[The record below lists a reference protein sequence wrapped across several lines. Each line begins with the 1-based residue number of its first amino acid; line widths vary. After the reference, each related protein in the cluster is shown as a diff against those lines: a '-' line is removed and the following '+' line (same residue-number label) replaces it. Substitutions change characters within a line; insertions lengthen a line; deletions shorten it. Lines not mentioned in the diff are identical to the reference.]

1 MTELPSPFRWSGDH
15 ITADLPGGHVL
26 FTTRRGGVS
35 HPPYDSLNLGPWT
48 DDDAAAVDRNRA
60 AVSRLVG
67 RPLAGV
73 RQVHGNAIVSVDAR
87 PARGHDPREQPAEA
101 DALVTDR
108 PDVAVGVLVADCLP
122 ILVLGHGAVAAA
134 HAGWRGLAAGVI
146 DVAVESV
153 RDAQIA
159 DHSPMVGVIGPG
171 VGGCCYEVG
180 DEVRDAFA
188 AHGDGVRDGA
198 RIDLKAIAAAE
209 LRGAGVREVHDVGLC
224 TLCAPAGL
232 FFSHRRD
239 GGTTGRQM
247 GVAWRS

>member
-1 MTELPSPFRWSGDH
+1 MSELPAPFRWSGEH

-35 HPPYDSLNLGPWT
+35 RPPYDSLNLGPWT
-48 DDDAAAVDRNRA
+48 EDEDAAVDANRA
-60 AVSRLVG
+60 ALARLVG

-73 RQVHGNAIVSVDAR
+73 RQVHGTTVVSIEER
-87 PARGHDPREQPAEA
+87 PARGEDPRHDPQEG

-122 ILVLGHGAVAAA
+122 IVVVGHGAVAAA
-134 HAGWRGLAAGVI
+134 HAGWRGLASGVV
-146 DVAVESV
+146 DGAVEGV

-159 DHSPMVGVIGPG
+159 DHSPMVAAIGPG
-171 VGGCCYEVG
+171 AGGCCYEVG

-188 AHGDGVRDGA
+188 HHGDAVLDGR

-209 LRGAGVREVHDVGLC
+209 LRAAGVSEVHDVGLC

-232 FFSHRRD
+232 LFSHRRD

-247 GVAWRS
+247 GLAWRS